1 MRGKRLLGLVLGGLL
16 LGLVAVAG
24 GVAAF
29 TAAHPYWFADWWA
42 DTVLDNRYHHVPCDQ
57 LPSEAEIRRVMQ
69 AHQDVLQQIEALDP
83 YGMGLDGGAI
93 GVDIVPCAPG
103 HASLTFWYLS
113 HRQRVAIERI
123 IGSDTFFGVPYNL
136 ENR

>member
-1 MRGKRLLGLVLGGLL
+1 MSRRKGGWVSILAL
-16 LGLVAVAG
+16 FVGLVAL
-24 GVAAF
+24 GVVY
-29 TAAHPYWFADWWA
+29 TLRHPYWFADL
-42 DTVLDNRYHHVPCDQ
+42 VDNWLMDSKHHHVPCEQ

-83 YGMGLDGGAI
+83 YGMGLESGAI

-113 HRQRVAIERI
+113 HRQRVAIERL